1 MSQVSID
8 SNQTITITQE
18 DILHQI
24 KLSCKTPE
32 IVEQIITRREIAS
45 AATQAGIEVTVAELQ
60 KASDQ
65 MRVLN
70 KLTNAQATW
79 KWLEKY
85 NLSLDDFEEIVNLTL
100 VSKKLAD
107 HLFADQVE
115 PYYYQHE
122 LDYAAAVIYE
132 IVLDDEDEAIEL
144 YYEIQEGEITFFEA
158 AQQYIEDIEL
168 RRKGGYR
175 GQVHRTE
182 MSPEVSA
189 AIFALNTPQFLKP
202 IISSKGVHLIKVEEI
217 IKPEL
222 DHKLRNKIMV
232 DLFSEWLK
240 QQAEKINAVS
250 NLPEN

>member
-240 QQAEKINAVS
+240 QHLLKTSTKLYIS
-250 NLPEN
+250 